1 MSDSYTLTVDGAE
14 YELTEAFRAY
24 VQETAENSFEG
35 NEYVSTW
42 WKQSDG
48 DPILVIETAGKKMP
62 YRYIDELDPNEM
74 PDGEEEEVD
83 ERLHFMQEPE
93 QKENIGQVEREDD
106 ETTIPEKPQEMPE
119 DDVLVAPVP
128 NVEPYDKWAV
138 GKAVTPMQGIYERNL
153 QAMVDA
159 DGDIE
164 AHSEEKQSSLDVSTG
179 SWEWLVQRF
188 DCEQVGSV
196 DYTEQSDEAQRKPE
210 GWFDSPDE
218 DDTVSEGSVGNRWN
232 L

>member
-14 YELTEAFRAY
+14 YELTHTFREFVEEA
-24 VQETAENSFEG
+24 AENSFEG

-42 WKQSDG
+42 WKRSDG
-48 DPILVIETAGKKMP
+48 DPVLVIETAGKRMP
-62 YRYIDELDPNEM
+62 YRYIDELDPEEM
-74 PDGEEEEVD
+74 PDGGEDVE

-93 QKENIGQVEREDD
+93 QKENIGQIEREDD
-106 ETTIPEKPQEMPE
+106 DSTIPEKPQEMPE
-119 DDVLVAPVP
+119 DDDVLVAPIP

-153 QAMVDA
+153 QSMVDA

-164 AHSEEKQSSLDVSTG
+164 EHSEEKQSSLDVPTG

-188 DCEQVGSV
+188 DCEKVSSA
-196 DYTEQSDEAQRKPE
+196 DFKEDSDEANRKPE